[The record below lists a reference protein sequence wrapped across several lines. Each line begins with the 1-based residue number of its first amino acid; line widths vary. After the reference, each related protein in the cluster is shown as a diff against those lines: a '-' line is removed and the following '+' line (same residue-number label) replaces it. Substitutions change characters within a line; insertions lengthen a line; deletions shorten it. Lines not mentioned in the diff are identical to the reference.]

1 MENQFVKYLNIRQP
15 SRYKNYY
22 QVQKIPN
29 HWKHGSGFYTIH
41 KCGDELTEELKILF
55 PDLVDKS
62 THYTRIDNLLCNY
75 QCIYRGVPIHKD
87 DRDFAFNY
95 IINTGGNNVE
105 TVWYDDNYKE
115 IHRECIEPNK
125 WHQLK
130 VNVLHT
136 VEGIT
141 NKRFGITITESID
154 NPFLEN

>member
-62 THYTRIDNLLCNY
+62 THYTRIDN
-75 QCIYRGVPIHKD
+75 
-87 DRDFAFNY
+87 
-95 IINTGGNNVE
+95 
-105 TVWYDDNYKE
+105 
-115 IHRECIEPNK
+115 
-125 WHQLK
+125 
-130 VNVLHT
+130 
-136 VEGIT
+136 
-141 NKRFGITITESID
+141 SI
-154 NPFLEN
+154 FRY